1 MRINKFL
8 AACGVASRR
17 KTEQFVLEGRVKLNG
32 KVITDLATDVD
43 EENDRVSL
51 DGSEVK
57 LPHKH
62 TYLMMNKPKGFI
74 CSVSDEHDRK
84 TVIDL
89 LPPKYRERRVF
100 PVGRLDYDSEGL
112 LLLTTDGAFS
122 DRLMRPANEVPKT
135 YVCKIEGVV
144 TEPEIARIRNGVVID
159 GIKTKKCKVKIL
171 ETNANSTRVEI
182 TVTEGKNRQIRR
194 MFESIGKNVTFLKRM
209 AIGDLRVG
217 GLSRGE
223 VRELNEYEIDYLNKL

>member
-1 MRINKFL
+1 
-8 AACGVASRR
+8 
-17 KTEQFVLEGRVKLNG
+17 
-32 KVITDLATDVD
+32 
-43 EENDRVSL
+43 
-51 DGSEVK
+51 
-57 LPHKH
+57 
-62 TYLMMNKPKGFI
+62 
-74 CSVSDEHDRK
+74 
-84 TVIDL
+84 
-89 LPPKYRERRVF
+89 
-100 PVGRLDYDSEGL
+100 
-112 LLLTTDGAFS
+112 
-122 DRLMRPANEVPKT
+122 
-135 YVCKIEGVV
+135 VCKIEGVV

-159 GIKTKKCKVKIL
+159 GIKTKKCKAKIL

>member
-17 KTEQFVLEGRVKLNG
+17 KTEQFVLEGRVKING
-32 KVITDLATDVD
+32 KVVTDLATDVN
-43 EENDRVSL
+43 EEKDRVSV

-62 TYLMMNKPKGFI
+62 IYLMMNKPKGYI
-74 CSVSDEHDRK
+74 CSVRDEHDRK
-84 TVIDL
+84 TVMDL
-89 LPPKYRERRVF
+89 LPVKYREKRIF

-112 LLLTTDGAFS
+112 LLLTTDGDFS

-144 TEPEIARIRNGVVID
+144 SEPEIARLRNGVEID
-159 GIKTKKCKVKIL
+159 GVRTKKCKAKIL
-171 ETNANSTRVEI
+171 ETNAKTTRVELTI
-182 TVTEGKNRQIRR
+182 TEGKNRQIRR
-194 MFESIGKNVTFLKRM
+194 MFEAIGKTVTFLKRM

-223 VRELNEYEIDYLNKL
+223 VRELNEYEVDYLNKL